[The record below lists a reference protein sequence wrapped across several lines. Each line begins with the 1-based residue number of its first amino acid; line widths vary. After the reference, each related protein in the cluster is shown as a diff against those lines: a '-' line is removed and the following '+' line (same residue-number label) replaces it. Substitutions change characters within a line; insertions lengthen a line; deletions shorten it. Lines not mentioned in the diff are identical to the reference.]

1 MKKLIGTLL
10 ATTCLTCSLFGCAS
24 QDNEAQTT
32 TGEETTPTEETT
44 ETEPVY
50 VDESEIPLVF
60 SNPEAYIDQHV
71 VLEGKVSNYVGQDD
85 GIDIYQAHYSFDR
98 TDNVFML
105 AVEAGTEIE
114 TDDYIVVDGIILGTY
129 EGTNA
134 FGSTISNLAIVATDI
149 EVLSYMDA
157 VVPTVS
163 EIIPEGASLD
173 QNGVTISVDKIE
185 FAEKETRVYITEQN
199 NSGETFNLYSFNAV
213 ILQDGQQIEPDSS
226 SMSRYNGDY
235 PEVSSDLRSGAT
247 SSGVI
252 IFPAM
257 DSSIDFTFEIEGHSD
272 DFHMDFEPYRFDIAG
287 AVE

>member
-1 MKKLIGTLL
+1 
-10 ATTCLTCSLFGCAS
+10 
-24 QDNEAQTT
+24 
-32 TGEETTPTEETT
+32 
-44 ETEPVY
+44 
-50 VDESEIPLVF
+50 
-60 SNPEAYIDQHV
+60 
-71 VLEGKVSNYVGQDD
+71 
-85 GIDIYQAHYSFDR
+85 
-98 TDNVFML
+98 
-105 AVEAGTEIE
+105 
-114 TDDYIVVDGIILGTY
+114 
-129 EGTNA
+129 
-134 FGSTISNLAIVATDI
+134 
-149 EVLSYMDA
+149 MDA

-163 EIIPEGASLD
+163 EIIPEDASLD
-173 QNGVTISVDKIE
+173 QNGVIISVDKIE

-257 DSSIDFTFEIEGHSD
+257 DSSIGFTFEIEGHSD